1 VPPGNG
7 PPIHVVS
14 VPGLQCMVPPCST
27 TESTT
32 RTRRRAGR
40 RGARCRA
47 RAPRPLGSGRRGVGV

>member
-1 VPPGNG
+1 
-7 PPIHVVS
+7 
-14 VPGLQCMVPPCST
+14 MVPLCST
-27 TESTT
+27 MESTT